1 LSAATLHLLLARS
14 HRHVKPLLCPCL
26 ASVDPLYQRFDGT
39 AGEAEF
45 EASHGDDPRVRPYK
59 GTLSTIEK
67 QMYILN
73 AEAIARSTAAAAT
86 ATASSSSSSSDVG
99 AAAAG
104 AASAAAASDAPAG
117 GHKKVVIMAKHLCG
131 AATDLALRSLNA
143 FVAPSADGGD
153 GSGSSSGA
161 GGGAVLAARARG
173 LAIATCCHHACNWRD
188 YLGREWLAAQGV
200 SPAEF
205 DVMKIWSGWAHTL
218 RTKFSR
224 RKQGPAYEGATAP
237 EGAEG
242 TAPAVDGDGDD
253 DGKRRKNPFGE
264 GGARKLKE
272 TKTDP
277 PGAEAG
283 GGAGGDVD
291 EDAEDDDDDDNGEEG
306 GGHNVPLPG
315 SVVRPAG
322 ITYEKMALA
331 GKKVKRVLDYG
342 RLLWLRDELG
352 LDARMVRYCDTELSP
367 ECWLLVNQAREEE

>member
-1 LSAATLHLLLARS
+1 
-14 HRHVKPLLCPCL
+14 
-26 ASVDPLYQRFDGT
+26 LYQRFDGT

-86 ATASSSSSSSDVG
+86 ASSSSSSSDVG
-99 AAAAG
+99 PAGAG
-104 AASAAAASDAPAG
+104 AASAAATSTSDAPAG
-117 GHKKVVIMAKHLCG
+117 DHKKVVIMAKHLCG

-143 FVAPSADGGD
+143 FVAPSADD
-153 GSGSSSGA
+153 GA

-277 PGAEAG
+277 PGAEAEA
-283 GGAGGDVD
+283 GAG
-291 EDAEDDDDDDNGEEG
+291 
-306 GGHNVPLPG
+306 
-315 SVVRPAG
+315 
-322 ITYEKMALA
+322 
-331 GKKVKRVLDYG
+331 
-342 RLLWLRDELG
+342 
-352 LDARMVRYCDTELSP
+352 
-367 ECWLLVNQAREEE
+367 